1 MKKIDDKICLHP
13 VRATLYKDNS
23 GENKISLD
31 EYNIESWPIHWFIEN
46 MELWERETKQ
56 NHSLRLIRH
65 LNKKFENWNYMDHK
79 LTSGSKS
86 PFNSS
91 SSSGDRDS
99 RSLSMS
105 SRSISGTSWTGLSC
119 GVSMVTLSCK
129 TYTGP
134 LAWVSGYGAK

>member
-13 VRATLYKDNS
+13 VGLLYTFSRTILEKT
-23 GENKISLD
+23 KISLD

-65 LNKKFENWNYMDHK
+65 LNKKIEDWNYMDQK

-119 GVSMVTLSCK
+119 GVSMVTPSCK

-134 LAWVSGYGAK
+134 LAWVSG